1 MLGYNKIVIIMVI
14 ILFFLMVYVTK
25 DYREGLFGSSNRF
38 TFSAESGK
46 YIKLKGITDGIDN
59 TGRIVK
65 IVSKNDER
73 YFDVSIPIIEN
84 NEILNLNLD
93 NKVTIANKPNT
104 TYIAPNDPPNYDQF
118 NNQIKTQN
126 IEGLSKSE
134 VEDNDTAVP
143 KDTIV
148 LINNIPETQLGS
160 MTPVEEPG
168 TEYEST
174 IETLPVTVKQYSLA
188 KVMPERIY
196 LSGYNDDEK
205 DDGITDI
212 YQVKC
217 YVEFDSATNSWST
230 STLASNKYILFYI
243 YRHQII
249 QKYYLT
255 TSQSL
260 QFAYILDRWKTN
272 SAVVSSLTSAQE
284 ETVSKVANL
293 FENLEETVQEAKRL
307 SSDFN
312 FDGAEEAVQSVSAT
326 TGNTYGDGMTVKINT
341 SNSSN
346 KFSNFT
352 NTASLSPIT
361 DFTVRVG
368 SNQKIRDLKEEIH
381 DALLKQGITLPVD
394 VQILSPDSQGTAN
407 VYNDEAFLSQGTGN
421 GANSLLPSNESNEVY
436 LGIQSDYSLAKLPCP
451 NGCNKGQ
458 LNYIDQQCYDHIY
471 TFTDGSES
479 YQYKYCRPKC
489 VQDECSTT
497 GCAKA
502 EDCKGCDIYRVKER
516 TDVNRINNIGLFH
529 SRDSWV
535 KNTEEGTKMAGSL
548 MYNFVNNVW
557 STICNKID
565 PPEEDPCKC
574 CDSLSNKNIECGENL
589 VNYPAI
595 GANKLFDDVQDD
607 LSNRNQISL
616 ENEPVNAFANV
627 QTTSDINMNKVVPY
641 EAVWDVDV
649 LNNK

>member
-25 DYREGLFGSSNRF
+25 DYREGLFGTSNRF
-38 TFSAESGK
+38 VFSAESGK
-46 YIKLKGITDGIDN
+46 YIKLKGIIDGTDK

-65 IVSKNDER
+65 IKSNNDDDTL
-73 YFDVSIPIIEN
+73 DVYIPEIEN
-84 NEILNLNLD
+84 NQIINLD
-93 NKVTIANKPNT
+93 TQVNIANSANT
-104 TYIAPNDPPNYDQF
+104 TYIAPNDSPVYDQF
-118 NNQIKTQN
+118 KNQIKTQN

-134 VEDNDTAVP
+134 VEDNDNAVP
-143 KDTIV
+143 INTVV
-148 LINNIPETQLGS
+148 LINNISETQIGN
-160 MTPVEEPG
+160 MRPTEEPG
-168 TEYEST
+168 TEYETT
-174 IETLPVTVKQYSLA
+174 IQTLPVTVKPFSLA
-188 KVMPERIY
+188 KVMSQRIY
-196 LSGYNDDEK
+196 LYGNNDDS
-205 DDGITDI
+205 ITDI

-243 YRHQII
+243 YRNQII

-255 TSQSL
+255 TSESL
-260 QFAYILDRWKTN
+260 QFDYILDRWKTN

-284 ETVSKVANL
+284 ETVAKVSNL
-293 FENLEETVQEAKRL
+293 FENLEETVEEAKRL

-312 FDGAEEAVQSVSAT
+312 FDGAEEAAESVSAT
-326 TGNTYGDGMTVKINT
+326 TGDTYGEGMPVKINT

-346 KFSNFT
+346 KFSNYT
-352 NTASLSPIT
+352 NTAALSPIT

-368 SNQKIRDLKEEIH
+368 SNQKIRDLKEGIH
-381 DALLKQGITLPVD
+381 DALLKQGITLPVE
-394 VQILSPDSQGTAN
+394 VQILSPDGQGTAN

-436 LGIQSDYSLAKLPCP
+436 LGIQSDYSLSKLPCP

-458 LNYIDQQCYDHIY
+458 LNYIDGQCYDHIY

-529 SRDSWV
+529 NRDSWV
-535 KNTEEGTKMAGSL
+535 KKTEEGTKMAGSL

-595 GANKLFDDVQDD
+595 SANKLFDDVQDD

-627 QTTSDINMNKVVPY
+627 QTTSDMNMNKVVPY

-649 LNNK
+649 LNHK